1 MHQPAHDNQAD
12 GDGRLVLAVVVNVV
26 LTVVQVV
33 AGIASGSLA
42 LVADALHNLS
52 DAGSI
57 LLALVARRIGRRPAD
72 QYRTY
77 GYKRAEVVGT
87 LINTTTLVIVGLYLL
102 YEAIVRF
109 FSPEPIDGWIVVVV
123 AGVALVIDTVTAIL
137 TWSMSRG
144 SMNVRAAFV
153 HNVADA
159 LGSIGVMVAGTL
171 ILLFDLTIADTMATL
186 IIAAYVLWQSADLL
200 RASMQI
206 LMDGVPAGIRI
217 QEVAEA
223 IVSIDGVEAVQH
235 LHVRSL
241 SEHEAALECLVTT
254 EVATMH
260 DLQSLRRR
268 IGTLLRE
275 QFSIVHATVEFKP
288 PGSNDEAPC
297 TSTCVFAR

>member
-1 MHQPAHDNQAD
+1 MHHAAQNAEAS
-12 GDGRLVLAVVVNVV
+12 GDGRLVLAVVVNVG

-33 AGIASGSLA
+33 AGVVSGSLS

-57 LLALVARRIGRRPAD
+57 LLALVARRVGRRPAD
-72 QYRTY
+72 EQRTY

-87 LINTTTLVIVGLYLL
+87 LVNTTTLVIVGLYLI

-109 FSPEPIDGWIVVVV
+109 FSPEPIDGWIVVIV

-144 SMNVRAAFV
+144 SMNIRAAFV

-159 LGSIGVMVAGTL
+159 LGSVGVMIAGTL
-171 ILLFDLTIADTMATL
+171 ILLFDLTIADTVATL
-186 IIAAYVLWQSADLL
+186 VIAAYVLWQSAGLL

-206 LMDGVPAGIRI
+206 LMDGVPADLSIHEI
-217 QEVAEA
+217 AEA
-223 IVSIDGVEAVQH
+223 IASIDGVEAVHH

-241 SEHEAALECLVTT
+241 SEHDAALECHVTT
-254 EVATMH
+254 ELTAIQ
-260 DLQSLRRR
+260 DLRVLRER
-268 IGTLLRE
+268 IGTLLGERY
-275 QFSIVHATVEFKP
+275 SITHATVEFEP
-288 PGSNDEAPC
+288 PGICRDEAAGLV
-297 TSTCVFAR
+297 THE